1 MFSNLCLIRCKNTK
15 FLRIMKLPLFTDV
28 IHICDLHTLT
38 SLITYVID
46 YLLYAINLHTLC
58 NVKICYISLSYAQNI
73 MLLLY
78 YISVVYIHQIEDLIN
93 IIYVKWRYNLKI
105 EAFYGIDINNLNLN
119 ILCIRY
125 LYHII

>member
-1 MFSNLCLIRCKNTK
+1 
-15 FLRIMKLPLFTDV
+15 
-28 IHICDLHTLT
+28 
-38 SLITYVID
+38 
-46 YLLYAINLHTLC
+46 
-58 NVKICYISLSYAQNI
+58 

-78 YISVVYIHQIEDLIN
+78 YLSDVYIHRIKDLIH

-119 ILCIRY
+119 MLCIRY

>member
-1 MFSNLCLIRCKNTK
+1 M
-15 FLRIMKLPLFTDV
+15 
-28 IHICDLHTLT
+28 
-38 SLITYVID
+38 Y
-46 YLLYAINLHTLC
+46 LHTLC

-73 MLLLY
+73 TLLLY
-78 YISVVYIHQIEDLIN
+78 YLSVVYIHQIKDLIH